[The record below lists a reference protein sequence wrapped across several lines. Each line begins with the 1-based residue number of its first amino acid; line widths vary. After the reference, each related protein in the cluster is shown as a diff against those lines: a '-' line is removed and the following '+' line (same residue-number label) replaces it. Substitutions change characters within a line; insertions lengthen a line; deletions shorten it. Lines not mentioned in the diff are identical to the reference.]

1 MRRVL
6 ILMIALVLSLA
17 VFVGPASAHP
27 LSTPGIERGVGG
39 PLGRAQGH
47 HHGLPCA
54 AEVSPVLGAF
64 PGTSCDVDLP

>member
-6 ILMIALVLSLA
+6 MLMIALVLSLA

-39 PLGRAQGH
+39 PLDTAQGH
-47 HHGLPCA
+47 FHGMPCA
-54 AEVSPVLGAF
+54 AEVSPVLGEF
-64 PGTSCDVDLP
+64 PGTTCDVDLP